1 MIIRKLIMHNFG
13 VYASTNIMDFSGK
26 KPVVLIG
33 GMNGR
38 GKTTFLEAV
47 LLSLY
52 GSGSFAYKEDKKY
65 ATYGQYLKSFVNLSD
80 GTKECYVE
88 IEFAIDKKGNEI
100 YQVRREW
107 DAKGL
112 RVKENVSVKKNG
124 EYNSFLTENWSMF
137 IENILP
143 SELSKFFFFDGEKIA
158 ELAVENT
165 NEQMK
170 ESIKAMLGITVLDV
184 LESDLGRIIGRASKN
199 ISENKDINELNQL
212 KEERD
217 YAFARLQDI
226 DSSIRKFEDKVIS
239 LREKL
244 EKKKN
249 EYSIKGG
256 DIVEQREKLMR
267 QRNEMVAN
275 VMSSNEQLLEI
286 AGGELPL
293 KLVKPLLDE
302 ISDASIKEHDKK
314 TNQLAIEQIK
324 LFYDSFS
331 SRNKISKPVKEF
343 MEYVETQGEN
353 GQVEE
358 IYNLSDIALAKLKV
372 LLSDSI
378 EAACKK
384 TESIRTNRNKYQK
397 KIDEIDSYL
406 SVEIDE
412 RTLNKL
418 FRDIKRIEKDI
429 VNAEIEIEDLREKRS
444 SVNGA
449 YTTLESNYSKMA
461 ESVLSSLES
470 VDDDERV
477 VQYSHMA
484 MEIISEYRIRLQE
497 KKTYQLAVTMTECYK
512 KLANKKTL
520 IDKVIMDPRSLD
532 LRYFNSND
540 IEVDKKSL
548 SAGEKQLMVIS
559 LLWALA
565 INSKKK
571 LPVIIDTPLSR
582 LDSAHRS
589 SLVKKY
595 FPKASD
601 QTIILS
607 TDSEIDEKYYKL
619 LEKHIGEKYT
629 LNYNDNNKRTTIEKG
644 YFEW

>member
-358 IYNLSDIALAKLKV
+358 IYNLSDITLAKLKV

-378 EAACKK
+378 ETACKK

-461 ESVLSSLES
+461 ESVISSLES

>member
-1 MIIRKLIMHNFG
+1 M
-13 VYASTNIMDFSGK
+13 
-26 KPVVLIG
+26 
-33 GMNGR
+33 
-38 GKTTFLEAV
+38 
-47 LLSLY
+47 LS
-52 GSGSFAYKEDKKY
+52 
-65 ATYGQYLKSFVNLSD
+65 
-80 GTKECYVE
+80 
-88 IEFAIDKKGNEI
+88 
-100 YQVRREW
+100 
-107 DAKGL
+107 
-112 RVKENVSVKKNG
+112 
-124 EYNSFLTENWSMF
+124 
-137 IENILP
+137 
-143 SELSKFFFFDGEKIA
+143 
-158 ELAVENT
+158 
-165 NEQMK
+165 
-170 ESIKAMLGITVLDV
+170 
-184 LESDLGRIIGRASKN
+184 
-199 ISENKDINELNQL
+199 
-212 KEERD
+212 
-217 YAFARLQDI
+217 
-226 DSSIRKFEDKVIS
+226 
-239 LREKL
+239 EKL

-249 EYSIKGG
+249 EYSIHGG
-256 DIVEQREKLMR
+256 DIVEQREKLIH
-267 QRNEMVAN
+267 QRNEMIAN
-275 VMSSNEQLLEI
+275 VISSNEQLLEL

-293 KLVKPLLDE
+293 RLVKPLLDE
-302 ISDASIKEHDKK
+302 ISDTSNKEHDKK
-314 TNQLAIEQIK
+314 ASLLAIEQIK
-324 LFYDSFS
+324 VFYDSFS
-331 SRNKISKPVKEF
+331 TQNKISKPVKDF
-343 MEYVETQGEN
+343 MSFIEAQGED
-353 GQVEE
+353 GQVPEV
-358 IYNLSDIALAKLKV
+358 YNLSDITLAKLKV

-378 EAACKK
+378 DSSCKRAE
-384 TESIRTNRNKYQK
+384 TIRMNRDKYQK

-412 RTLNKL
+412 RSLNRL
-418 FRDIKRIEKDI
+418 FKDIKKIEKDI
-429 VNAEIEIEDLREKRS
+429 VNVEVEIEDLREKRS

-470 VDDDERV
+470 IDEDERV
-477 VQYSHMA
+477 VRYSHMA
-484 MEIISEYRIRLQE
+484 IEIINEYRIRLQE

-532 LRYFNSND
+532 LRYFNSRD

-619 LEKHIGEKYT
+619 LEKHIGEEYT
-629 LNYNDNNKRTTIEKG
+629 LNYDDNEKRTTIIKG

>member
-65 ATYGQYLKSFVNLSD
+65 STYGQYLKSFVNLSD

-88 IEFAIDKKGNEI
+88 IEFDIDKKGNEI

-358 IYNLSDIALAKLKV
+358 IYNLSDITLAKLKV